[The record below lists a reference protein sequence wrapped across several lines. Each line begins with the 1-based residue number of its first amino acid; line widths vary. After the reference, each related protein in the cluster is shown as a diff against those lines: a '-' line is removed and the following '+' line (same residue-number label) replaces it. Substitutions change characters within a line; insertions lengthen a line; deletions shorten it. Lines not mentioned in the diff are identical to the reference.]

1 VALHAGYNRKILLNF
16 QRTTGLFSS
25 MLWTK
30 LFCVVFLGLSC
41 LGTKGVKEEKITW
54 GMIYSALA
62 VGFVLFFLNWWVL
75 FLSISAVGAASL
87 YIFSLSLGYICLLMA
102 GVWMS
107 RLLKTFTGQQEKATQ
122 KLSYHRRATD
132 HLFPWIGQPH
142 CHSSL

>member
-1 VALHAGYNRKILLNF
+1 MALQAGYNRKILLNF
-16 QRTTGLFSS
+16 QRTIGLFSS
-25 MLWTK
+25 ILWTK
-30 LFCVVFLGLSC
+30 FFCVVFLGLSC

-75 FLSISAVGAASL
+75 FLPISAVGAASL

-107 RLLKTFTGQQEKATQ
+107 RLLKTFTGQQEKAAQ
-122 KLSYHRRATD
+122 KLRHHRRATD
-132 HLFPWIGQPH
+132 HLLPWLG
-142 CHSSL
+142 